1 MMHDGKDWKLIPN
14 TVLIDKIYDN
24 KKNYI
29 EENVGEHQ
37 KDGLILMMNIIKQE
51 KLRNG
56 LNYCYTING
65 ILLLIVKIHYQY
77 NKHNNYNSYF

>member
-29 EENVGEHQ
+29 EENVGEH
-37 KDGLILMMNIIKQE
+37 
-51 KLRNG
+51 
-56 LNYCYTING
+56 
-65 ILLLIVKIHYQY
+65 
-77 NKHNNYNSYF
+77 